1 MARFCPLY
9 SSSSGNCTYIGSSQG
24 GILIDAGVSAKRT
37 EAALAE
43 IGVDPKSIGA
53 IFITHEHS
61 DHVSGVRVFASRYG
75 IKVYAT
81 AGTLDAMEKSG
92 AVNAKNETSVIPYSG
107 IEAASML
114 VRPFRTSHDARESCG
129 YTVITPDS
137 KRISVCTDLGVVT
150 DEVLRAV
157 SGSDLI
163 LLESNHDVNMLR
175 NGSYP
180 YITKRRI
187 LSDIGHLS
195 NVTCADTAVK
205 LLESG
210 TTRFFLG
217 HLSRENNFP
226 ELAYETTKAA
236 MSMAGACE
244 NVDYILKIA
253 SQELKMTAI

>member
-37 EAALAE
+37 EAALAG

-53 IFITHEHS
+53 IFITHEHT

-92 AVNAKNETSVIPYSG
+92 TVNAKNETAVIPYSG

-150 DEVLRAV
+150 DEVLGAV

-187 LSDIGHLS
+187 LSDLGHLS

-253 SQELKMTAI
+253 DQELKMTAI